1 MADRFESGIKK
12 LYFIIPIY
20 FLYLFCAY
28 RDPQKINLLVKETK
42 RKRSIF

>member
-12 LYFIIPIY
+12 LYFIITVY
-20 FLYLFCAY
+20 FVYLFCAY
-28 RDPQKINLLVKETK
+28 RDPQKINLLVTKTK